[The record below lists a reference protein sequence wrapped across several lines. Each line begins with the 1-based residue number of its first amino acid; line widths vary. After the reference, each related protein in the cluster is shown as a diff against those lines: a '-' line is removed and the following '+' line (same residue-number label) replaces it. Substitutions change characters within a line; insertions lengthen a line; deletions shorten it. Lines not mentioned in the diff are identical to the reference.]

1 MPHDPSS
8 SSRTG
13 HRLRALGRPFRRLGA
28 WLIGILTGHRSKL
41 IPLAIGIVVAVAA
54 LGLGGE
60 AATTDD
66 PASGLPS
73 GSESAI
79 AATLQSKLPQADRQP
94 AIVVYSRQDGRLTDA
109 DRERIADDRKQ
120 LAAIADG
127 DVSEP
132 SLSPD
137 RDAAIVSVPLPA
149 VPSGAQ
155 GEAADELDRA
165 VERIRA
171 LVTRDL
177 PNGVQAQ
184 VTGPAAF
191 QVDLS
196 NVFEGADGRLL
207 GITALVVAVL
217 LLLTYRSPWLW
228 LVPLIVIGLGD
239 RVVASLMAIL
249 SRNTGLVADGSTTGI
264 VSVLVFGAGTN
275 YALLLVARYRE
286 ELRRHDDRHDAM
298 RAAVGRAAPAILAS
312 SSTVALSL
320 VTLAFADLPLSRN
333 IGLAG
338 AMGIVVA
345 VVFVLGLLPPALL
358 LFGRKLFWP
367 VVPHYGSEDPARTG
381 WWSKLGD
388 AVTSRP
394 GPVTLGTVALL
405 VVLAVG
411 CLGMNMGLSQTEQ
424 LRDRPDSVVGQ
435 ETIVETFGPG
445 FGEPAVIIARE
456 SAKDR
461 VVGIARETPGVLG
474 AEAGASG
481 DGRVQISAQL
491 RGESG
496 SDEAQ
501 TTIEALRNRLAKAPG
516 DTVGDGADGAAVVG
530 GIDAEE
536 LDKRTAAAHDQ
547 WLIVPLV
554 LIVVLTILLVLL
566 RSVVAAI
573 LLTLTNVLSWASALG
588 AATLA
593 FEHVFGFPGVDL
605 PVPLL
610 SFLFLVALGVDY
622 NIFIITRAREEAA
635 TTKTRPA
642 IVAALASTGGVIT
655 SAGIVLAAVFAV
667 LGVLPLITLTQLGIV
682 VGLGI
687 LIDTLI
693 VRTIL
698 VPALVTLIGPRFW
711 WPSHPSAGDHAEKP
725 APDAPPTG
733 S

>member
-1 MPHDPSS
+1 MVS
-8 SSRTG
+8 
-13 HRLRALGRPFRRLGA
+13 AVILGMAG
-28 WLIGILTGHRSKL
+28 T
-41 IPLAIGIVVAVAA
+41 AA
-54 LGLGGE
+54 S
-60 AATTDD
+60 TDD

-73 GSESAI
+73 GSDSAR
-79 AATLQSKLPQADRQP
+79 AAVLQSQLPQADLQP
-94 AIVVYSRQDGRLTDA
+94 AIVVYSRAGGRLTDA
-109 DRERIADDRKQ
+109 DRARIDRDRGKLQ
-120 LAAIADG
+120 NLATGEVSPPRDAPDG
-127 DVSEP
+127 
-132 SLSPD
+132 
-137 RDAAIVSVPLPA
+137 DAAIVTVPLPS

-155 GEAADELDRA
+155 GPAADRQ
-165 VERIRA
+165 ERSIEQIRA
-171 LVTRDL
+171 LVGRDL
-177 PNGVQAQ
+177 PDGMRAE

-191 QVDLS
+191 KVDLS

-207 GITALVVAVL
+207 GITALVVAIL

-228 LVPLIVIGLGD
+228 LVPLIVIALGD

-249 SRNTGLVADGSTTGI
+249 SRHTGLVADGSTTGI

-286 ELRRHDDRHDAM
+286 ELRRHEDRHDAM
-298 RAAVGRAAPAILAS
+298 RAALGRAAPAILAS

-338 AMGIVVA
+338 AMGIATA

-367 VVPHYGSEDPARTG
+367 IVPRYGTDDPSLSG
-381 WWSKLGD
+381 WWATLGN
-388 AVTSRP
+388 AVTRRP
-394 GPVTLGTVALL
+394 GPVTLGTVVLL
-405 VVLAVG
+405 IALAVG
-411 CLGMNMGLSQTEQ
+411 CFGINLGLTQTEQ

-435 ETIVETFGPG
+435 ETIARAFGPG
-445 FGEPAVIIARE
+445 FGEPLTIIARE
-456 SAKDR
+456 SAKDD
-461 VVGIARETPGVLG
+461 VLAVARETPGVLG
-474 AEAGASG
+474 ADAGA
-481 DGRVQISAQL
+481 
-491 RGESG
+491 RGEGRIQITARLEGEPG
-496 SDEAQ
+496 SAAAQ
-501 TTIEALRNRLAKAPG
+501 AHVEALRERLDAAPG
-516 DTVGDGADGAAVVG
+516 DAVVG
-530 GIDAEE
+530 GLDAEE
-536 LDKRTAAAHDQ
+536 LDKRAAATHDQ

-554 LIVVLTILLVLL
+554 LIVVLTVLLVLL

-588 AATLA
+588 AATVA
-593 FEHVFGFPGVDL
+593 FDVIFGFPGVDL

-622 NIFIITRAREEAA
+622 NIFLITRAREEAA
-635 TTKTRPA
+635 TKPTREA
-642 IVAALASTGGVIT
+642 IVTALASTGGVIT

-698 VPALVTLIGPRFW
+698 VPAMVTLIGPRFW
-711 WPSHPSAGDHAEKP
+711 WPSSPNEGASGA
-725 APDAPPTG
+725 TR
-733 S
+733 